1 MKKKPLPVGTVIL
14 ITAVLLCS
22 FSLSLV
28 SFSDSSD
35 PLVTLSYLTDIILP
49 QFKKDVL
56 MEVAKQYQTGS
67 DTSEQLPDDGTGDN
81 TYDDDANQSESE
93 PLSSSYTLLELENGT
108 CLYAES
114 VLEII
119 VRPGSDVQVISPFD
133 AQGIAD
139 ITNSTE
145 YLDGDTVT
153 INSYCIIPRG
163 GDGRGIEVLN
173 DKSYILVRGE
183 YSIG

>member
-1 MKKKPLPVGTVIL
+1 MKKKPLTVGTIIL

-56 MEVAKQYQTGS
+56 MEVAKQSQTAS

-81 TYDDDANQSESE
+81 TYDDDAN
-93 PLSSSYTLLELENGT
+93 
-108 CLYAES
+108 
-114 VLEII
+114 
-119 VRPGSDVQVISPFD
+119 
-133 AQGIAD
+133 
-139 ITNSTE
+139 
-145 YLDGDTVT
+145 
-153 INSYCIIPRG
+153 
-163 GDGRGIEVLN
+163 
-173 DKSYILVRGE
+173 
-183 YSIG
+183 